1 MNAKE
6 KGGLD
11 TRIRMSIIKKK
22 TLKHKI
28 YSDTEQ
34 KVPGN
39 SNDNRF
45 SYKNDY
51 KMDSRPVRNDHKKD
65 SRPVDK
71 SPKSSL
77 PSNCN
82 DENELGIKQFEYVEA
97 KLVDEEVMQGLY
109 DTMIGIACS
118 DETSSNLQ
126 DKIESIGVEDI
137 KEIGLSNRKFILQSE
152 IEETGMVL
160 ILLY

>member
-1 MNAKE
+1 
-6 KGGLD
+6 
-11 TRIRMSIIKKK
+11 MSIIEKK

-71 SPKSSL
+71 SAKSSL

-137 KEIGLSNRKFILQSE
+137 KEIGLRNKIYSAI
-152 IEETGMVL
+152 
-160 ILLY
+160 